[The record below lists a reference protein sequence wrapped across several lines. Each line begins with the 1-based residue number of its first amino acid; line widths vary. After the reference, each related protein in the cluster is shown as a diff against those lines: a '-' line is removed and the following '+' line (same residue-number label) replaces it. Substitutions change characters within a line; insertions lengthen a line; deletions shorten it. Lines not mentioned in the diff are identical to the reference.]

1 MAEQGQISEEL
12 SNVHQRFN
20 KIIIVTATVILIT
33 FTIMSI
39 LLVFSYPTYPIISV
53 VLSFMFTITMLMSVM
68 VYLTHM
74 FMVQT
79 AELLDHLAEERKT

>member
-1 MAEQGQISEEL
+1 MAEKEQISEEL

-33 FTIMSI
+33 FTIMST
-39 LLVFSYPTYPIISV
+39 LLIFSYPIYPIVSV
-53 VLSFMFTITMLMSVM
+53 VLSFIFTITALMCVI

-74 FMVQT
+74 FMLQT